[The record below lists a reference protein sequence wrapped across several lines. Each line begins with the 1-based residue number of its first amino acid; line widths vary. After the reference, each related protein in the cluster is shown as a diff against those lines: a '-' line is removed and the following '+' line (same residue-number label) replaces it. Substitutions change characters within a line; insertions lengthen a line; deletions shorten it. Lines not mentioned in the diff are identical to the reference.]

1 MRSVGLD
8 LTKLERM
15 TAEDIDTAVRR
26 YLLEPIDLTPG
37 RAPTAAD
44 VMNARAHLVTTL
56 RERKLWP
63 ASVRAG
69 R

>member
-1 MRSVGLD
+1 MAP
-8 LTKLERM
+8 TIPQLERM
-15 TAEDIDTAVRR
+15 TAEDCNTAVQR
-26 YLLEPIDLTPG
+26 YLLTHVPG
-37 RAPTAAD
+37 SSMSAT
-44 VMNARAHLVTTL
+44 MTARAHLVTAL

>member
-1 MRSVGLD
+1 MS
-8 LTKLERM
+8 TPSIATLERM
-15 TAEDIDTAVRR
+15 TAEDVDAAVTR